1 MEAGYKSDEDE
12 LKNIR
17 LSIEQVK
24 LETMDKMD
32 TMNLKSPGEWRDR
45 LANFRIRRHII
56 NRDRS
61 IDEYDKETVY
71 QNTIESSLAL
81 S

>member
-1 MEAGYKSDEDE
+1 
-12 LKNIR
+12 
-17 LSIEQVK
+17 
-24 LETMDKMD
+24 MD
-32 TMNLKSPGEWRDR
+32 TMNIKSPNEWRDR

-71 QNTIESSLAL
+71 QNTIDASLAR